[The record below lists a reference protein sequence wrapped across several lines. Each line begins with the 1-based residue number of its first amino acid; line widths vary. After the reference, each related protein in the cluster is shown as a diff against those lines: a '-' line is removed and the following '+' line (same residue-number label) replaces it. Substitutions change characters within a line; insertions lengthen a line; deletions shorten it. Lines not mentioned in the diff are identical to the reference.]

1 MDRNFARALTLV
13 LRHEGGFVNHPND
26 PGGATNKGVTLATF
40 RRYVKPNGTIEDLKR
55 ITDEQVATVYRRHY
69 WDAVLGAEL
78 PDGVDYAVFDFAV
91 NSGVSR
97 AARYLQA
104 VVGATQDG
112 VIGPATIKAARSAG
126 PTEVIQDLCDRRL
139 AFLKGL
145 KTWPT
150 FGRGWSSRVAEVRA
164 EALKMTAPDPGPTP
178 MPAAMPTLHPGD
190 KGDAVK
196 VLQRALHA
204 RGRTLAIDGH
214 FGPLTL
220 TAVRAFQEQWGLT
233 ADGIVG
239 PKTWAALS

>member
-1 MDRNFARALTLV
+1 MDRNFARALKLV
-13 LRHEGGFVNHPND
+13 LRHEGGFVNHPDD
-26 PGGATNKGVTLATF
+26 PGGATNKGVTIGTF
-40 RRYVKPNGTIEDLKR
+40 RRYVNPKGTVEDVKR

-104 VVGATQDG
+104 VVGTTQDG
-112 VIGPATIKAARSAG
+112 VIGPATIRAVRGVASAKIVQ
-126 PTEVIQDLCDRRL
+126 ELCDRRL

-150 FGRGWSSRVAEVRA
+150 FGKGWSNRVAEVRA
-164 EALKMTAPDPGPTP
+164 EALKMTAPDPVATP
-178 MPAAMPTLHPGD
+178 KPAAMPTLYPGD
-190 KGDAVK
+190 RGDAVK
-196 VLQRALHA
+196 ALQRALNA
-204 RGRTLAIDGH
+204 RGRTLSIDGH

-220 TAVRAFQEQWGLT
+220 AAVRAFQEQRGLT

-239 PKTWAALS
+239 AKTWAALS